1 MAQLS
6 LFWFEVGQRYFEK
19 LIVQYVRPLKDGR
32 GGALPRAR
40 YFARNATIEDKK
52 MRKFGLCVYACCVDK
67 EMPIGEMALHTREQ
81 LKRNI
86 PLSTLCR

>member
-40 YFARNATIEDKK
+40 YLPVMQQLTTKK
-52 MRKFGLCVYACCVDK
+52 
-67 EMPIGEMALHTREQ
+67 
-81 LKRNI
+81 
-86 PLSTLCR
+86 